1 MSTLCMQA
9 LVRGKTVQVVVL
21 PDESTAKIYIVDEDH
36 RSHRPRTMSIR
47 QYVESGMS
55 DEDIA
60 QHVVDVVSTSI
71 EQLERLRSR

>member
-1 MSTLCMQA
+1 
-9 LVRGKTVQVVVL
+9 
-21 PDESTAKIYIVDEDH
+21 
-36 RSHRPRTMSIR
+36 MSIR

>member
-9 LVRGKTVQVVVL
+9 LVRGKTVLVIVL